1 MAPIG
6 DACCGG
12 PGEDCSTGLPS
23 TCDADCGGVLLPF
36 QASCAGL
43 LGQPE
48 NAGLKSLI
56 DTAAG
61 LCAPPPP
68 PSTPFSP
75 QWAGW
80 ASLEFYFGTAIP
92 ADAAPGAVLDDGTG
106 FKRNRDGGLDYGW
119 DCEGDT
125 NVDYSSGRRG
135 LDRDGGLGI
144 NHFDRD
150 GQCPGDVNWQIAVP
164 NGDYIATV
172 DFGESGLGARDG
184 GVAGGHQECTGT
196 QTCRGTIPQHGCQM
210 EGVAPCPDGQDC
222 VVYRQPVTVD
232 DGFFTLTGD
241 SHDDGTC
248 HSISLVRLEK
258 CEVGCTVAPPAPPPP
273 PGSLFKKEFFFGTEL
288 PHHASP
294 SAILDDGTGFKSN
307 RDGGLGYGWDW

>member
-1 MAPIG
+1 M
-6 DACCGG
+6 
-12 PGEDCSTGLPS
+12 
-23 TCDADCGGVLLPF
+23 
-36 QASCAGL
+36 
-43 LGQPE
+43 
-48 NAGLKSLI
+48 
-56 DTAAG
+56 
-61 LCAPPPP
+61 
-68 PSTPFSP
+68 
-75 QWAGW
+75 
-80 ASLEFYFGTAIP
+80 
-92 ADAAPGAVLDDGTG
+92 
-106 FKRNRDGGLDYGW
+106 
-119 DCEGDT
+119 
-125 NVDYSSGRRG
+125 
-135 LDRDGGLGI
+135 
-144 NHFDRD
+144 
-150 GQCPGDVNWQIAVP
+150 P

-172 DFGESGLGARDG
+172 DFGESGLGAMDG

-222 VVYRQPVTVD
+222 VVYRKPVTVD

-294 SAILDDGTGFKSN
+294 SAILDDGTGFQSN